1 MKIEIDFNVILM
13 STKKIGDVEPYSQF
27 KIVGMGD
34 LAMQTRNKTGYG
46 CCVEHESF
54 KMMPGNRN
62 YWSGTPHVEVKQFH
76 FTEEELQTHF
86 ILYDEYY
93 KNYIRDE
100 KLNTLLNE

>member
-1 MKIEIDFNVILM
+1 
-13 STKKIGDVEPYSQF
+13 
-27 KIVGMGD
+27 MGD

-54 KMMPGNRN
+54 KMIP
-62 YWSGTPHVEVKQFH
+62 GTPLVEVKQFH

-93 KNYIRDE
+93 KMYIRDE
-100 KLNTLLNE
+100 KLKTLLNE

>member
-1 MKIEIDFNVILM
+1 MKIEIDFGVLLI
-13 STKKIGDVEPYSQF
+13 STKKIGDVESNSQF

-34 LAMQTRNKTGYG
+34 LRMQTRDKTGYG

-54 KMMPGNRN
+54 KMIPGRN
-62 YWSGTPHVEVKQFH
+62 YWSGTPHVEIKQFH

-93 KNYIRDE
+93 ELHIS
-100 KLNTLLNE
+100 

>member
-1 MKIEIDFNVILM
+1 MKIEIDLGVLLI
-13 STKKIGDVEPYSQF
+13 STKKIGDVESNSQF

-34 LAMQTRNKTGYG
+34 LRMQTRDKTGYG

-54 KMMPGNRN
+54 KMIPG
-62 YWSGTPHVEVKQFH
+62 SGTPHVEIKQFH

-93 KNYIRDE
+93 KMYIRDD
-100 KLNTLLNE
+100 KLKTLLNE